1 MNHKTV
7 RTVFCPVCST
17 GRELAKQSVPRFKL
31 AIISALL
38 SAAAGVVGGFY
49 LSIPSGLIC
58 AAAVGSVYYVL
69 GEALLQ
75 ERGKK
80 ALECPVCHFDPVLYR
95 RSPER
100 AKQRCL
106 DSLRMRED
114 TFLAKWQALRQV
126 TERKRGPA

>member
-1 MNHKTV
+1 MNNKAV

-17 GRELAKQSVPRFKL
+17 GRELSRVSIPRLRLGL
-31 AIISALL
+31 ASILLAL
-38 SAAAGVVGGFY
+38 AAGAIGGFY

-58 AAAVGSVYYVL
+58 AAAAGSLYYVF
-69 GEALLQ
+69 GEAVWQ

-80 ALECPVCHFDPVLYR
+80 DLECPVCHFDPILYR

-126 TERKRGPA
+126 TESKRGST